1 MKKTLLVLFVLVCA
15 ASLVLMGSGKKKGAA
30 PAEEAA
36 VEVPTITPG
45 TQINVFVDGGINI
58 VPFEL
63 FKDEIKEKSG
73 IEVVVNPVSQVDVYP
88 KLVNEFVAG
97 TGAFDIVI
105 YPPGYLPEFANN
117 GYIIPLDP
125 YLGVLDPKMDDI
137 VVSFRKLYCEYGGKT
152 YSVPYDGDIHIFYYR
167 KDLVEDPTEK
177 ANFKAKYGYELGVP
191 ETWKAVKDFSQ
202 FFTRKAGQKLA
213 GKTLDKDFY
222 GTGMM
227 LSRFWCIYEFIDH
240 FASYGGV
247 YFDENLT
254 PMINSEAGVKALED
268 IKYLMAYAPEGILT
282 YGYSEIKGSFLGG
295 NIASMLLWTD
305 LFKFSWDKAQS
316 KIPGKIGMSHVP
328 GTMIDGKLYFKNPL
342 PYGRVMCIPKT
353 CKHPAEAMWV
363 ISYMSA
369 EKSIDFCFDPRTG
382 EDPFRYSHINAP
394 DYLAKYLSNFAG
406 TQVPVKDCEIYLQA
420 IKEALENGYPD
431 LSIPGSAEYMD
442 SLAVAI
448 QAALAGDMTVKAAL
462 DKCAKEWTAT
472 SESLGIDTQKVIWKN
487 LTAVW
492 KELGLI

>member
-1 MKKTLLVLFVLVCA
+1 MKKILLILLVLVFATPFVL
-15 ASLVLMGSGKKKGAA
+15 LGSGKDKEGTAGG
-30 PAEEAA
+30 EEA
-36 VEVPTITPG
+36 VEVSEIEPG

-63 FKDEIKEKSG
+63 FKAEIKEKSG
-73 IEVVVNPVSQVDVYP
+73 IDVVVNPVSQVDVYP

-117 GYIIPLDP
+117 GYIVPLDP
-125 YLGVLDPKMDDI
+125 YFGVRDPKLDDI
-137 VVSFRKLYCEYGGKT
+137 VGSFRKLYCEYGGST

-177 ANFKAKYGYELGVP
+177 ANFKAKYGYELTVP
-191 ETWKAVKDFSQ
+191 ETWDQVKDFSE
-202 FFTRKAGQKLA
+202 FFTRKAGEKLA
-213 GKTLDKDFY
+213 GETLEKDFY
-222 GTGMM
+222 GNGMM

-254 PMINSEAGVKALED
+254 PMINSDAGVKALED
-268 IKYLMAYAPEGILT
+268 IKYLMDYAPEGILT

-305 LFKFSWDKAQS
+305 LFKFSWDKNQS
-316 KIPGKIGMSHVP
+316 VIAGKIGMSHVP
-328 GTMIDGKLYFKNPL
+328 GTIIDGELYFKNPL

-353 CKHPAEAMWV
+353 CKHPEEAMWV

-369 EKSIDFCFDPRTG
+369 DKSIDFCFDPRTG

-394 DYLAKYLSNFAG
+394 EYLSDYLSNFAG
-406 TQVPVKDCEIYLQA
+406 TEVPVEDCEIYLQA
-420 IKEALENGYPD
+420 IKDALENGYPD

-448 QAALAGDMTVKAAL
+448 QAALAGDVSVKGAL
-462 DKCAKEWTAT
+462 DKCAKEWAAT
-472 SESLGIDTQKVIWKN
+472 SESLGLETQQEIWKN

-492 KELGLI
+492 KELGLL